1 MIITEEQI
9 GDLMASMQLALDDTL
24 AWARAQ
30 GYIA

>member
-9 GDLMASMQLALDDTL
+9 DDLIGRMKLALDDTL

-30 GYIA
+30 GYVA